1 MKTGIHIALATA
13 ALLAST
19 FGTQVLAQDY
29 PNRPLRF
36 VIPDSPGGVNDR
48 TARMISPAL
57 GKALGQNVVVDN
69 RPGAAGIIAWE
80 NVAKNSPADGYT
92 IGMAHS
98 GLMTVPLFFKDMRFD
113 TLKDL
118 RQVMIFA
125 EAGIP
130 LVASFDAPFKD
141 FNEMITYAKANPG
154 KLNFGSPGYQSLPTL
169 IIEGIKRR
177 FGLDI
182 VVVVYKAAGDVAPA
196 IYGNQVQLSLFSES
210 SANIGVKAGKMKV
223 LASAAATRSPS
234 FPEAPTLAEVGMKDV
249 ATGSIFTIMVA
260 RATPQPVFDRLL
272 KASQDMMAS
281 TELREQLTKAQVY
294 PQVTLS
300 EEADRKVAA
309 LSQFYAGLAKT
320 IGIQPQ

>member
-1 MKTGIHIALATA
+1 MKRIAAALSFSILALAGA
-13 ALLAST
+13 A
-19 FGTQVLAQDY
+19 QAQDY
-29 PNRPLRF
+29 PNRPVRF
-36 VIPDSPGGVNDR
+36 VIPDSPGGVSDR
-48 TARMISPAL
+48 TARMIAPAL
-57 GKALGQNVVVDN
+57 GRALGQNIVVDN

-98 GLMTVPLFFKDMRFD
+98 GLMTVPLFVKEMRFD

-130 LVASFDAPFKD
+130 LVASAEAPFNT
-141 FNEMITYAKANPG
+141 FNEFIAYAKSNPG
-154 KLNFGSPGYQSLPTL
+154 KLNFGTPGYQSLPTL

-177 FGLDI
+177 FGVDVL
-182 VVVVYKAAGDVAPA
+182 VVVYKAAGDVAPA

-210 SANIGVKAGKMKV
+210 SANLGVKAGKLKV
-223 LASAAATRSPS
+223 LASAAATRSPT
-234 FPEAPTLAEVGMKDV
+234 FPDAPTLAEVGMKDV

-260 RATPQPVFDRLL
+260 RPTPQPIYDRLL

-281 TELREQLTKAQVY
+281 AELRDQLYKAQVY
-294 PQVTLS
+294 PAVTTGD
-300 EEADRKVAA
+300 EADRKVAA
-309 LSQFYAGLAKT
+309 LSQFYAGLAKA
-320 IGIQPQ
+320 IGIEPQ